1 MEGGVGSDAS
11 FPSSLRPALHFPA
24 DAPRIWQLA
33 EPAHPPF
40 IHRRRNTPPCTSP
53 LCAQEEEEYDPLDAF
68 MAEVNAEVA
77 ASKPTHRDKPSAGLA
92 CDERVDGAADYMAVR
107 GRRGRGPE
115 S

>member
-1 MEGGVGSDAS
+1 MYA
-11 FPSSLRPALHFPA
+11 PS
-24 DAPRIWQLA
+24 
-33 EPAHPPF
+33 PPTHLP
-40 IHRRRNTPPCTSP
+40 I
-53 LCAQEEEEYDPLDAF
+53 AQEEEEEYDPLDAF